1 MVETTRAHYIPH
13 SFGDLME
20 GRLRR
25 VGEAQDAG
33 TKGTGRT
40 AAAAAAATTDGV
52 EAGGGRARNR
62 SDFQREMNTALEDT
76 TGAGESSPAPSESV
90 PPAKQPASAAVSD
103 GELELRNR
111 LAKAVGAPSE
121 NVAVKELAGQNT
133 GRTSG
138 TRQYIVTVDAPGSGG
153 PAEAFG
159 VNHERAL
166 PLASDAGEFNY
177 DAISM
182 VKDRLD
188 KMGIPS
194 SNIEFEYWDDT
205 INNVG
210 GHRTFHYLSADLG
223 NGVKENFSLEWT
235 LYNPDITAT
244 EIARLMR
251 GGPGIS

>member
-25 VGEAQDAG
+25 VGEADGRASR
-33 TKGTGRT
+33 GTGQT
-40 AAAAAAATTDGV
+40 EAAAASDSAEAT
-52 EAGGGRARNR
+52 GGRSRNR
-62 SDFQREMNTALEDT
+62 SDFQREMSSALTDT
-76 TGAGESSPAPSESV
+76 PAAGDSAPEASEGKTV
-90 PPAKQPASAAVSD
+90 ARQPAAATVSD

-159 VNHERAL
+159 VNHERSL
-166 PLASDAGEFNY
+166 PLAADAEEFNY

-194 SNIEFEYWDDT
+194 SNIDFEYWDDT

-244 EIARLMR
+244 EIARLIR
-251 GGPGIS
+251 GGPGVS

>member
-1 MVETTRAHYIPH
+1 MVETTRAHYIPY

-25 VGEAQDAG
+25 VGEG
-33 TKGTGRT
+33 TSTGARGTEE
-40 AAAAAAATTDGV
+40 AAAATP
-52 EAGGGRARNR
+52 ASKGGETSRGRTGNR
-62 SDFQREMNTALEDT
+62 TDFQREMNSALKDT
-76 TGAGESSPAPSESV
+76 
-90 PPAKQPASAAVSD
+90 ASADGSPPESAASTPPTAVAVSD
-103 GELELRNR
+103 GEKELRNR
-111 LAKAVGAPSE
+111 LARVVGATP
-121 NVAVKELAGQNT
+121 GQVTVTERSRQDT

-138 TRQYIVTVDAPGSGG
+138 TRQYIVTVDAEGSGG
-153 PAEAFG
+153 PAEALG

-166 PLASDAGEFNY
+166 PLAADAGEFNY

-194 SNIEFEYWDDT
+194 ANIDFEYWDDT

-223 NGVKENFSLEWT
+223 NGVKENLSLAWT

-244 EIARLMR
+244 EIARLIR
-251 GGPGIS
+251 GGPGVS